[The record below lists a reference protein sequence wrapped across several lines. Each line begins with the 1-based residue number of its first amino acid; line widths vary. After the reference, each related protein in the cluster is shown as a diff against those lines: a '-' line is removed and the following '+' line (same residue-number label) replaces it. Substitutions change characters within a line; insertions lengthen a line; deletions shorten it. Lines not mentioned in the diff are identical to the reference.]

1 MESQLWRGLVLRVW
15 VLLKNWVLKK
25 FTTLLIVALPMRSL
39 NMINREDFKNCI
51 DGLERYYRKTKPI
64 LDLLRDTED
73 FDELYFSAIQLLAQ
87 LVAYGSSV
95 NPEWVLDD
103 LEYFIY
109 ELDYG
114 REYEPGM
121 ITDEQYPG
129 NIVDF
134 SDADHL
140 YDYLVWREQNA
151 SLYIPSNE
159 R

>member
-1 MESQLWRGLVLRVW
+1 
-15 VLLKNWVLKK
+15 
-25 FTTLLIVALPMRSL
+25 
-39 NMINREDFKNCI
+39 MINREDFKDYIN
-51 DGLERYYRKTKPI
+51 GLERYYRKTEPI

-87 LVAYGSSV
+87 LVAYGSPI

-134 SDADHL
+134 SNADHL

-151 SLYIPSNE
+151 SLYIPSDE

>member
-1 MESQLWRGLVLRVW
+1 M
-15 VLLKNWVLKK
+15 
-25 FTTLLIVALPMRSL
+25 ALPMRSL

-51 DGLERYYRKTKPI
+51 NGLERYHRKTKPV

-87 LVAYGSSV
+87 LVAYGSPI

-134 SDADHL
+134 SNADHL

-151 SLYIPSNE
+151 SLYIPSDE

>member
-1 MESQLWRGLVLRVW
+1 
-15 VLLKNWVLKK
+15 
-25 FTTLLIVALPMRSL
+25 
-39 NMINREDFKNCI
+39 MINREDFKNYI
-51 DGLERYYRKTKPI
+51 DGLEKYHRKTEPI
-64 LDLLRDTED
+64 LDLLCDTED
-73 FDELYFSAIQLLAQ
+73 FDELYSSAIKLLAQ
-87 LVAYGSSV
+87 LVAYDSSV
-95 NPEWVLDD
+95 NFEWVLDD

-121 ITDEQYPG
+121 ITEEQYPG

-140 YDYLVWREQNA
+140 YDYLMWREQNA

-159 R
+159 G